1 MGRSGTLGNALGVLW
16 RALGALWGALER
28 FGGFSFSRRSR
39 KALWRARE
47 RSGTLWGCVG
57 ALWER
62 SGVLRNALAALSR
75 TLGNSE
81 AFWRR
86 SAAFHFERASRSNAK
101 TGFCQGLEMTISLGI
116 GAFRGALA
124 RSRTLWD
131 ALGVLGNALEALWG
145 ALEALWRLSLSRSGV
160 L

>member
-1 MGRSGTLGNALGVLW
+1 MCSGSAFAAFFRDLGN
-16 RALGALWGALER
+16 
-28 FGGFSFSRRSR
+28 F
-39 KALWRARE
+39 
-47 RSGTLWGCVG
+47 
-57 ALWER
+57 
-62 SGVLRNALAALSR
+62 
-75 TLGNSE
+75 E

-131 ALGVLGNALEALWG
+131 ALGMLGNALEALWG
-145 ALEALWRLSLSRSGV
+145 ALEALCRLSLSRFGE